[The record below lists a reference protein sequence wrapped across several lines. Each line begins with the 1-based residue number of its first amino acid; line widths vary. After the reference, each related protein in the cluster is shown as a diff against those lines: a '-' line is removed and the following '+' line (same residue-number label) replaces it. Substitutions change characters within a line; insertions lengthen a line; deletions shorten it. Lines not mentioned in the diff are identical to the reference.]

1 MAQGLGGSSA
11 PLVSATKLAL
21 YLGLTG
27 VLLPVQIVAV
37 ALGLKL
43 AARLPVFY
51 HRRCARL
58 MGFKLEVSGEI
69 SPEHPTLFVANH
81 ASYLDITMLGA
92 VIPGSFIAK
101 SEVAGWP
108 IFGTLARL
116 QRTVFIQRKRT
127 EAAGQ
132 RDGIK
137 ERLAKGDDLILF
149 PEGTSSD
156 GNRTL
161 PFKSALFSVAD
172 LEVNGAKLIVQPVSI
187 AYTKLDGVAIGR
199 ALRPFFA
206 WYGDMDLA
214 PHLWR
219 VLGLGTVTVD
229 IRFHPPRRMS
239 DLGSRKALAD
249 YCHTA
254 VAHGVSDAVAGQPAR
269 AIQTPAPETV
279 AEAAPALG

>member
-1 MAQGLGGSSA
+1 MSPALARPA
-11 PLVSATKLAL
+11 PLTSAVKLSL
-21 YLGLTG
+21 YLAFTAL
-27 VLLPVQIVAV
+27 LLPVQAI
-37 ALGLKL
+37 ALAIGAPLSR
-43 AARLPVFY
+43 RLPLFY
-51 HRRCARL
+51 HRWCVRL
-58 MGFKLEVSGEI
+58 LGFKLEISGEM
-69 SPEHPTLFVANH
+69 STAHPTLFACNH

-108 IFGTLARL
+108 LFGTLAKL

-137 ERLAKGDDLILF
+137 ERLKAGDSLILF

-172 LEVNGAKLIVQPVSI
+172 LEVNGGKLIVQPVSI
-187 AYTKLDGVAIGR
+187 AYTKLDGIAIGR

-219 VLGLGTVTVD
+219 VLGLGTATVD
-229 IRFHPPRRMS
+229 IRFHPPRTMS

-254 VAHGVSDAVAGQPAR
+254 VAHGVADAISGRPSATIA
-269 AIQTPAPETV
+269 PAPSAEG
-279 AEAAPALG
+279 EAANG